1 MSTLNELWDTT
12 RMQLLVALARH
23 RTLSEAARSIGLG
36 QSGASEH
43 LRLLE
48 IAAGEQLAR
57 RGKGGLQLTEAGKIL
72 AAHAALALDCL
83 RAGEDEIDGRKRLE
97 AGSLRLGASHVPG
110 AYILPAVIPEFSR
123 RYPGVEID
131 VSISSTD
138 SVLDTLASGLTS
150 IAVVC
155 AHVNDPRLT
164 VTQFVDDEIVGV
176 ASPGLLELK
185 NRCVEVG
192 ALDGATLLLQEK
204 GSSTRELAVGQ
215 LPLDAV
221 RWQAVW
227 ELGSIDAIK
236 RNARAGLGVG
246 FLSRHVIVDE
256 LTRGELVA
264 FRLSDTPPMRGHVS
278 VVNSRSVPVGPAER
292 TFVES
297 LARYGDEI
305 VPPAL
310 PDVLEAV

>member
-12 RMQLLVALARH
+12 RMRLLVALARH

-72 AAHAALALDCL
+72 ATHAALALDCL
-83 RAGEDEIDGRKRLE
+83 RVGEDEIDGRKRLE
-97 AGSLRLGASHVPG
+97 KGSLHLGASHVPG
-110 AYILPAVIPEFSR
+110 AYILPAVIPDFSR

-131 VSISSTD
+131 VCITSTD
-138 SVLDTLASGLTS
+138 NVLDALARGQTS
-150 IAVVC
+150 MAVVC
-155 AHVNDPRLT
+155 SEVSGPRLT
-164 VTQFVDDEIVGV
+164 VTHFVDDEIVGV
-176 ASPGLLELK
+176 AAPGLLELQ
-185 NRCVEVG
+185 NHRVDVN
-192 ALDGATLLLQEK
+192 ALNGATLLLQEK
-204 GSSTRELAVGQ
+204 GSSTRELAMGQ

-221 RWQAVW
+221 RWEQVW

-246 FLSRHVIVDE
+246 FISRHVIVDE
-256 LTRGELVA
+256 LTREELVA
-264 FRLSDTPPMRGHVS
+264 FRLANAPPMRGHVS
-278 VVNSRSVPVGPAER
+278 VVTSRSVPVGPAER
-292 TFVES
+292 AFVKS
-297 LARYGDEI
+297 LVRYGDETA
-305 VPPAL
+305 PSPL
-310 PDVLEAV
+310 PEVLKAV